1 MKIKKMTEEKPILDL
16 KDEKEQNDNSLNVP
30 RNIKDNFSQD
40 TLPVLPLKDI
50 VIYHYM
56 VYPILAGR
64 DSSIRAI
71 NKASEKDNNFI
82 FLVTQKDGTIE
93 EATIDNLN
101 KTGVIAK
108 ILQVVRMPNGLMK
121 ILVDAVVAAKVVNF
135 YKEDFIFADLQIRTD
150 NNEFD
155 SQIDLLAKRA
165 SRLFEEYVNLNPALT
180 KDSYTSYEVLKE
192 YDKKLYFIA
201 STLSVNFS
209 EKQKILDTDNLYDR
223 YFSLI
228 AFLVSHMQALN
239 IEKEI

>member
-50 VIYHYM
+50 VIYPYM

-180 KDSYTSYEVLKE
+180 KDSFTSYEVLKE

-209 EKQKILDTDNLYDR
+209 EKQKILDTENLYD
-223 YFSLI
+223 
-228 AFLVSHMQALN
+228 
-239 IEKEI
+239 